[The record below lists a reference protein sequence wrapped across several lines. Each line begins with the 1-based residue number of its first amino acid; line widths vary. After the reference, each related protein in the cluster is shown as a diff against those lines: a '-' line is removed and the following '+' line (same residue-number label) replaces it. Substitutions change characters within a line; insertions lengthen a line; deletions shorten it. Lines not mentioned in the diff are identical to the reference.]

1 VLCSALCVTA
11 DVCLPARSP
20 HNTYLL
26 RPLLYPFLL
35 FSILLLLLTLR
46 HIPKY
51 LLPNMSVV
59 STGALV
65 ACLTNSELW
74 NDKGKR
80 AYEAVLGEYLPFKI
94 TSPYTID

>member
-1 VLCSALCVTA
+1 
-11 DVCLPARSP
+11 
-20 HNTYLL
+20 
-26 RPLLYPFLL
+26 
-35 FSILLLLLTLR
+35 
-46 HIPKY
+46 
-51 LLPNMSVV
+51 MSVV